1 MSAAIDYLAQHGLSA
16 RKKGSRVVVSPRAL
30 VTDDLQKYIL
40 AHRLEL
46 LAELAAN
53 DGFERRCGWTVLV
66 PGYPP
71 FIMAGQPI
79 TYAEALEEVQGR
91 WPDARIE

>member
-1 MSAAIDYLAQHGLSA
+1 MSAAIDYLSQHGLSA
-16 RKKGSRVVVSPRAL
+16 RMSGNRVVVSPRAL
-30 VTDDLQKYIL
+30 VTDALKKYIF

-46 LAELAAN
+46 LAELSAN
-53 DGFERRCGWTVLV
+53 DGCERRCGWTVRV

-79 TYAEALEEVQGR
+79 TYAEALEAVQVR